1 MKTKLLSLLA
11 IVLLS
16 GCASTMVESGL
27 NALTGKHIDVAFSVI
42 GYPDSKQKFGNDTV
56 YIWKTSS
63 MSSYNSFQTSY
74 HSGYV
79 GDTPYSGTS
88 SYSTPQTVHNHAE
101 LKIIT
106 NSKGIIKAWDFY
118 GNDTGLHRYA
128 GRLNEY
134 AKNMEALNDYER
146 TESEKNYNKQ
156 NKRQINSSTPEFLQN
171 LDSKVPH
178 NQNMKKA
185 SKGDAAAQF
194 SIALQF
200 AEMKT
205 QVSKTLSYAWT
216 LKAEVNGYD
225 KNKCDELKR
234 YLNLNE
240 EQKRS
245 AIAMLKN
252 L

>member
-1 MKTKLLSLLA
+1 MKIKLLSMLA

-27 NALTGKHIDVAFSVI
+27 SALTGEHIDVAFRVI

-106 NSKGIIKAWDFY
+106 NSSGIIKTWSFY

-134 AKNMEALNDYER
+134 AKKMEVLND
-146 TESEKNYNKQ
+146 
-156 NKRQINSSTPEFLQN
+156 
-171 LDSKVPH
+171 
-178 NQNMKKA
+178 
-185 SKGDAAAQF
+185 
-194 SIALQF
+194 
-200 AEMKT
+200 
-205 QVSKTLSYAWT
+205 
-216 LKAEVNGYD
+216 
-225 KNKCDELKR
+225 
-234 YLNLNE
+234 
-240 EQKRS
+240 
-245 AIAMLKN
+245 
-252 L
+252 